1 MYMSILKVQDVSQA
15 FFTKK
20 TCKVILDEVNLEL
33 KDGEL
38 ISFLGPSGCGKSTLL
53 SIICGMLKPIQGQ
66 VEFEGKIVDKPDG
79 HIGYML
85 QQDFLYPWLTVEEN
99 ICLGLKIRKRLTD
112 DNRAYVYKL
121 LDAVGLKDA
130 MKQMPCELSGGMR
143 QRVALVRTMATK
155 PKLLLLDEP
164 FSALDYQTK
173 IKLEKMVFSLLK
185 EMGKSA
191 ILVTHDIEEAIAT
204 SDRILL
210 FGKNPGQ
217 VIQEFVIQ
225 EEIRATDPLEARGL
239 QSFHENFHQIWK
251 EMERIETR
259 I

>member
-1 MYMSILKVQDVSQA
+1 MSILHVQDISHA
-15 FFTKK
+15 FCTDQL
-20 TCKVILDEVNLEL
+20 CKVVLDEVNFSL
-33 KDGEL
+33 KEGEL

-53 SIICGMLKPIQGQ
+53 SIICGMLKPVYGRITFNGS
-66 VEFEGKIVDKPDG
+66 IVNQPDG
-79 HIGYML
+79 QIGYML

-99 ICLGLKIRKRLTD
+99 ICLGLKIRKCLTAE
-112 DNRAYVYKL
+112 NCTYVYEL
-121 LDAVGLKDA
+121 LDAVGLKEA
-130 MKQMPCELSGGMR
+130 MKQMPSELSGGMR

-185 EMGKSA
+185 KMRKSA

-210 FGKNPGQ
+210 FAKNPGQ
-217 VIQEFVIQ
+217 IVQEFVIP
-225 EEIRATDPLEARGL
+225 EEIRIADPLEARGL
-239 QSFHENFHQIWK
+239 PSFHTHFHQIWK
-251 EMERIETR
+251 EMERLETT